1 MNLPIQL
8 GLLKLFSKLKNV
20 KGLSVFNKIVYALNL
35 IFVFLLLVA
44 CAVPYLSVNF
54 LPFLSFLS
62 LAVPVLVGI
71 NFLFFL
77 CWAIQGKR
85 QMLPSLFVLVFGYFV
100 LGTFVKFN
108 FSKQEF
114 LKDDLKIMSYNIHS
128 FNEFGW
134 AERNQVF
141 NAIRDLVQEE
151 KPDIVC
157 FQEVS
162 IGMKKEFLDYPYH
175 YLKKIPTGNKV
186 HLGIFSKYPIV
197 NAETLTFPNSINN
210 GSYADIAYLGDTLRL
225 YNVHMQ
231 SLGITPG
238 TGVLRSHSS
247 KFLYRKVVNAFK
259 QQEQQAEMMARHR
272 SESPYKTLLCGDFNN
287 TQFSKEYHLLKGDM
301 QDSFIEAGAGYG
313 RTFNFLH
320 IPLRIDFIMADSSF
334 VVKAHKNYNFKY
346 SDHYPVMASFRLK
359 K

>member
-1 MNLPIQL
+1 M
-8 GLLKLFSKLKNV
+8 
-20 KGLSVFNKIVYALNL
+20 KGLSIFNNILYALNL

-54 LPFLSFLS
+54 LPVLSFLS
-62 LAVPVLVGI
+62 LAVPVLVAI

-85 QMLPSLFVLVFGYFV
+85 QMLPSIFVLAFGYFV
-100 LGTFVKFN
+100 LGTFMKLN
-108 FSKQEF
+108 LAKKQFHKE
-114 LKDDLKIMSYNIHS
+114 DLKIMSYNVRS

-134 AERNQVF
+134 TERKNVF
-141 NAIRDLVQEE
+141 NAIQNLVKEE
-151 KPDIVC
+151 QPDILC

-162 IGMKKEFLDYPYH
+162 IDMKKEFLDYPYH
-175 YLKKIPTGNKV
+175 YLMKIPSGKKV
-186 HLGIFSKYPIV
+186 HLGIFSKYPII

-210 GSYADIAYLGDTLRL
+210 GSYADIAYKGDTLRL
-225 YNVHMQ
+225 YNLHMQ

-259 QQEQQAEMMARHR
+259 KQEKQAEMMAQHR
-272 SESPYKTLLCGDFNN
+272 KASPYKTLLCGDFNN
-287 TQFSKEYHLLKGDM
+287 TQFSKAYHLLKGDM
-301 QDSFIEAGAGYG
+301 QDSFIEAGSGYG
-313 RTFNFLH
+313 RTFNFLN

-334 VVKAHKNYNFKY
+334 EVTAHKNYNFKY

-359 K
+359 E

>member
-1 MNLPIQL
+1 M
-8 GLLKLFSKLKNV
+8 
-20 KGLSVFNKIVYALNL
+20 KGLSVFNTIVYALNL
-35 IFVFLLLVA
+35 IFVILLLVA

-62 LAVPVLVGI
+62 LAVPVLVAI

-100 LGTFVKFN
+100 LGTFVKLN
-108 FSKQEF
+108 FPKNQFQKE
-114 LKDDLKIMSYNIHS
+114 DLKIMSYNVRT

-134 AERNQVF
+134 TERKNVF
-141 NAIRDLVQEE
+141 KAIQNLVREE
-151 KPDIVC
+151 QPDIIS

-162 IGMKKEFLDYPYH
+162 IGMVKEFSDYPYH
-175 YLKKIPTGNKV
+175 YLMKIPTGDKV

-197 NAETLTFPNSINN
+197 KAETLTFPNSINN
-210 GSYADIAYLGDTLRL
+210 GSYADIAYRGDTLRL

-247 KFLYRKVVNAFK
+247 EFLYRKVVNAFK
-259 QQEQQAEMMARHR
+259 KQEQQAEMIAQHR
-272 SESPYKTLLCGDFNN
+272 ETSPYKTLLCGDFNN
-287 TQFSKEYHLLKGDM
+287 TQFSKEYHILKGDM
-301 QDSFIEAGAGYG
+301 QDSFIEAGSGYG
-313 RTFNFLH
+313 RTFTFLN

-334 VVKAHKNYNFKY
+334 EVKAHKNYNFKY
-346 SDHYPVMASFRLK
+346 SDHYPVMASFGLRE
-359 K
+359 